1 MTCIIQD
8 PEGRF
13 SIWAEPA
20 DEHGLI
26 WYEVRAGTKMAE
38 LVAAYEE
45 QKRLVDD
52 LYDVIA
58 TIEMALFMPG
68 EGQPDLETAHRL
80 IVAAGPSKGG

>member
-26 WYEVRAGTKMAE
+26 WYEVRAGDASYFDVETLAE
-38 LVAAYEE
+38 ALAMVGLGGLATGDAVAGFIAAEE
-45 QKRLVDD
+45 
-52 LYDVIA
+52 
-58 TIEMALFMPG
+58 G
-68 EGQPDLETAHRL
+68 
-80 IVAAGPSKGG
+80 